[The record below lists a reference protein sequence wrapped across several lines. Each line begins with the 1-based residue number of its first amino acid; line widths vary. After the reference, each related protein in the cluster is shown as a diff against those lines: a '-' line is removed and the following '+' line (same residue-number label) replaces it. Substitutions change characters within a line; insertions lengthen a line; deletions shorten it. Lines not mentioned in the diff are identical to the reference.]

1 MRDNGP
7 VTQKNIAMRD
17 GDLLVS
23 RTDLHGKITFAN
35 DAFVAISGFSR
46 DELIGQSHNIVR
58 HPDMPPAAFADLW
71 ATVKAGQCWVGLV
84 KNRSKNGDHYWV
96 QAAVSPELDSQGRIS
111 GFISVRRRPDDA
123 AVAAAEAAY
132 ARLRGGTKGLRVN
145 RGQVE
150 HTGLGGLVRRW
161 AASTRVLLTTALL
174 SLVLLIAGV
183 GAVGLLGMQASN
195 AGLETMLAD
204 RVIPAAQLGRIDTN
218 LREAWR
224 HFIEAG
230 TPGRDIDHSLAEAT
244 EHHSLIAKDLK
255 DYLATY
261 LTPEEAKLATTL
273 QQHLTALETSLFTPA
288 TTLARAGKREEL
300 LKLVF
305 SQPINDAIETTG
317 TTLSALSQL
326 QVDVSRQIEVEQT
339 ALLNRNTW
347 LAIALGTTGV
357 VLGLFTALT
366 LSRRL
371 TRRIGALT
379 GILDRLS
386 GGQVNDRIDLSARD
400 EFARGLLAV
409 TNLQATLGYAQVST
423 RETRARTMASFDNSV
438 GGVIASMS
446 GSISSMQVTAQT
458 QNTVAGQVANNAQTV
473 ASSASELNASIKE
486 ISNQATQV
494 SDLARAAAQ
503 TAESSR
509 ATMTSLTKAANE
521 ITAVAKLIADIAEQT
536 NLLALNATIE
546 AARAGDVGRGFA
558 VVAGEV
564 KNLASQTHGATGD
577 INRKISA
584 VQGDAQAA
592 VTALE
597 SVAASIAKLN
607 DAAHAIAAAVE
618 EQSAVVD
625 EVARNAELAAAA
637 AKETGA
643 AANAVSEA
651 ATALAKGETTLN
663 SAVAQFK
670 TGIGG

>member
-7 VTQKNIAMRD
+7 VTQKNTAMRE

-23 RTDLHGKITFAN
+23 RTDLRGVITFAN

-46 DELIGQSHNIVR
+46 EELVGQSHNLVR

-71 ATVKAGQCWVGLV
+71 ATLKAGQCWVGVV
-84 KNRSKNGDHYWV
+84 KNRCKNGDHYWV
-96 QAAVSPELDSQGRIS
+96 QAAISPERDAGDQVT
-111 GFISVRRRPDDA
+111 GFISVRRRPSDA
-123 AVAAAEAAY
+123 AIAAAETAY
-132 ARLRGGTKGLRVN
+132 ARIRAGDGGLLVKRGR
-145 RGQVE
+145 VE
-150 HTGLGGLVRRW
+150 HSGLGGAVRRW
-161 AASTRVLLTTALL
+161 AASTRVLLATALL

-183 GAVGLLGMQASN
+183 GAVGLIGMQSSN

-224 HFIEAG
+224 HFIEAA
-230 TPGRDIDHSLAEAT
+230 TPGRDIEHTLAEAT
-244 EHHSLIAKDLK
+244 EHHALIVKDLK

-261 LTPEEAKLATTL
+261 LTPEETKLATAL
-273 QQHLTALETSLFTPA
+273 QQQVTALESDFFTPA
-288 TTLARAGKREEL
+288 FALARAGKREDVN
-300 LKLVF
+300 KLVF
-305 SQPINDAIETTG
+305 SPLVDKDIEAVGG
-317 TTLSALSQL
+317 TLAALSQL
-326 QVDVSRQIEVEQT
+326 QVDVSRQIEVEQA
-339 ALLNRNTW
+339 ALLGRNTW
-347 LAIALGTTGV
+347 LAIGLCSTGII
-357 VLGLFTALT
+357 LGLFTALT
-366 LSRRL
+366 LSLRL
-371 TRRIGALT
+371 TRRIGALS

-386 GGQVNDRIDLSARD
+386 GGQINDRIDLSAQD
-400 EFARGLLAV
+400 EFASSLLAA
-409 TNLQATLGYAQVST
+409 TNLQATLAYAQVAT
-423 RETRARTMASFDNSV
+423 RETRSRTMDTFDSSV

-446 GSISSMQVTAQT
+446 GSISSMQGTAST
-458 QNTVAGQVANNAQTV
+458 QSTVAGQVAANAQTV
-473 ASSASELNASIKE
+473 AASASELNASIKE

-509 ATMTSLTKAANE
+509 TTMTSLTRAANE

-577 INRKISA
+577 INRKIAA

-597 SVAASIAKLN
+597 SVAASISKLN

-637 AKETGA
+637 AKETGSA
-643 AANAVSEA
+643 AQAVAEA
-651 ATALAKGETTLN
+651 ATTLAKGETALN

-670 TGIGG
+670 SGLGA